1 LKITVIGTGHVGLVV
16 GLCFAEIG
24 HDVVCVD
31 NDPNKIKTLED
42 GRLPFYEPELDGL
55 LSRATASGRIRF
67 VTDLAAGVEH
77 SEVIFFCLGTPPL
90 PGGEADL
97 SSVERVARQ
106 IAQLSDSYKLV
117 VEKSTVPVLTGER
130 IRKTMQI
137 YSREKGDL
145 EFDVA
150 SNPEFLAEGSAV
162 ADFLYP
168 DRIVIGVEN
177 EHAEALL
184 REAYEPI
191 VNQSFEWRLD
201 HPAPQDR
208 AKSVMLVTNRNSAE
222 LIKHASNSF
231 LAMKI
236 SYINAISNLCDAV
249 GADVRRVAEGMGY
262 DHRIGPEFL
271 KAGIGFGGFC
281 FPKDLEAFIR
291 IAEKNGQD
299 FGLLREVERV
309 NTNQVEKFIAKVRH
323 EVWVLKGKTI
333 AVWGLAFKPNT
344 DDLRFSPS
352 LITIERLLAE
362 GAAVRA
368 YDPQAM
374 REARQT
380 HPQVTYAASALAAA
394 EGADA
399 LLLLTGWPEFRD
411 VDLAELHAR
420 MVRPLILDGRNH
432 LDPEIVRAAGF
443 EYVGMG
449 LPQNGEAMARGT
461 VSRG

>member
-1 LKITVIGTGHVGLVV
+1 MKITVIGTGHVGLVV

-24 HDVVCVD
+24 HEVVCVD
-31 NDPNKIKTLED
+31 NDPHKIKTLED
-42 GRLPFYEPELDGL
+42 GQLPFYEPELETL
-55 LSRATASGRIRF
+55 LSRATDSGRIRF

-77 SEVIFFCLGTPPL
+77 SELIFFCLGTPPL

-106 IAQLSDSYKLV
+106 IARLSDSYKLV

-137 YSREKGDL
+137 YSREKGDV

-162 ADFLYP
+162 VDFLYP

-177 EHAEALL
+177 GRAEALL
-184 REAYEPI
+184 REAYAPI
-191 VNQSFEWRLD
+191 VDQTFEWRLE
-201 HPAPQDR
+201 HPVPADR
-208 AKSVMLVTNRNSAE
+208 GKSVMLVTNRNSAE

-281 FPKDLEAFIR
+281 FPKDLEAFIH

-309 NTNQVEKFIAKVRH
+309 NTNQIDKFIEKVRH

-374 REARQT
+374 PEARQT
-380 HPQVTYAASALAAA
+380 HEQVTYAESALDAAA
-394 EGADA
+394 GADA
-399 LLLLTGWPEFRD
+399 LLLLTGWSEFRD

-432 LDPEIVRAAGF
+432 LDPEAVRAAGF

-449 LPQNGEAMARGT
+449 LPQNGEAKPPAAVPRG
-461 VSRG
+461 